1 MSTKERILEEALALF
16 SEKGYD
22 GTGIDQ
28 IAARVG
34 IKGPSIY
41 KHFKG
46 KEDILN
52 ALIDIAEARYDDS
65 FGSEKNIG
73 SIPQSTEEFVR
84 ITMDKV
90 AFTIQ
95 DPMIQKIRKLLVQE
109 QFRNKR
115 LAEITSKH
123 QMSGI
128 IGMYEKIFINMMEA
142 GIMKK
147 DDPEMLAIELTAPA
161 VLMIAKADRQPGC
174 EKEMLEKIEEHVRHF
189 CGAYMSEI

>member
-22 GTGIDQ
+22 GTGIDL
-28 IAARVG
+28 IAERVG

-52 ALIDIAEARYDDS
+52 ALIDMAEVRYDES
-65 FGSEKNIG
+65 FGSEENIG
-73 SIPQSTEEFVR
+73 DIPQSSEEFVR
-84 ITMDKV
+84 ITMNKV
-90 AFTIQ
+90 AFTMQ
-95 DPMIQKIRKLLVQE
+95 DPMIQRIRKLLVQE

-115 LAEITSKH
+115 LAEITSRH

-128 IGMYEKIFINMMEA
+128 IGMFEKIIRSMMET
-142 GIMKK
+142 GIMKE

-161 VLMIAKADRQPGC
+161 VLMIAKADRQPRC
-174 EKEMLEKIEEHVRHF
+174 VKEMLDKIETHVRHF
-189 CGAYMSEI
+189 CGVYMK